1 MAPMKLITL
10 ALGLTL
16 LLAPASI
23 AGHQY
28 VEKRTLQARV
38 ARLEREQRLVQ
49 NVLYLKST
57 GVLPILL
64 QTRLRVEAAE
74 AATRG
79 VREDLEFC
87 IRYRPDRVA
96 LIEPACFGFL
106 PASN

>member
-1 MAPMKLITL
+1 MKLIVV
-10 ALGLTL
+10 AVSLTL

-23 AGHQY
+23 ARHQY

-38 ARLEREQRLVQ
+38 AKLEREQRLIE
-49 NVLYLKST
+49 NVLYLKPT

-74 AATRG
+74 AATKG

-96 LIEPACFGFL
+96 VIEPACFGFL
-106 PASN
+106 PSNS

>member
-1 MAPMKLITL
+1 MKLIVV
-10 ALGLTL
+10 ALLLTV

-38 ARLEREQRLVQ
+38 ANLEREQRLIQ
-49 NVLYLKST
+49 NVLYLKPT
-57 GVLPILL
+57 GVLPILV

-74 AATRG
+74 AATEG

-87 IRYRPDRVA
+87 IRHRPDRVA
-96 LIEPACFGFL
+96 VIEPACFGFL
-106 PASN
+106 PANN

>member
-1 MAPMKLITL
+1 MKLIVV
-10 ALGLTL
+10 ALVLTV

-23 AGHQY
+23 AGDQY

-38 ARLEREQRLVQ
+38 AKLEREQRLIQ
-49 NVLYLKST
+49 NVLYLEST

-74 AATRG
+74 AATKG

-96 LIEPACFGFL
+96 LIEPSCFGFL
-106 PASN
+106 PTNK

>member
-1 MAPMKLITL
+1 MAPMKFLVL
-10 ALGLTL
+10 AVVLTL

-28 VEKRTLQARV
+28 LEKRTLHARV
-38 ARLEREQRLVQ
+38 AKLERKQRLIQ
-49 NVLYLKST
+49 NVLYLKPT

-74 AATRG
+74 AATKG

-87 IRYRPDRVA
+87 IRYGPDRVA
-96 LIEPACFGFL
+96 VIEPACLGFL
-106 PASN
+106 PTND